1 LNSGLTVFQHQVLTA
16 LAEGYAAR
24 QGMKDRIRALNE
36 WEIARRSGLTQA
48 SYAEYL
54 THPTRDEVSGA
65 LSVLQRLG
73 LATVWDR
80 GAKYDTFVP
89 TAAGTELISGT
100 GGGAPAASAAAPSP
114 EYGSGYQTDAA
125 PGWDNEPVLLR
136 PNQFGSQPLVN
147 QAAESPRD
155 RQDAVLERL
164 DEIIGLLRSIDAK
177 LGGR

>member
-1 LNSGLTVFQHQVLTA
+1 VTGDLTVFQHQVLTA

-54 THPTRDEVSGA
+54 THPTREEVSAA
-65 LSVLQRLG
+65 LSVLQRMG
-73 LATVWDR
+73 LASVWDH

-89 TAAGTELISGT
+89 TAAGTQLISGVVEPQD
-100 GGGAPAASAAAPSP
+100 GGLVQDGHGDHAS
-114 EYGSGYQTDAA
+114 T
-125 PGWDNEPVLLR
+125 PVR
-136 PNQFGSQPLVN
+136 V
-147 QAAESPRD
+147 QAG
-155 RQDAVLERL
+155 QDAVVERL
-164 DEIIGLLRSIDAK
+164 DEIIRLLRSIDAR